1 MNEDADLTEEL
12 PIIYPNAFEDENLEQ
27 RMQAWLESKGAN
39 IIKECKLIE
48 IISDKE
54 KNFDSQK
61 SSSQTLHPEAKP
73 VTYDH
78 DCNLERIV
86 LKRLDIPDEEEE
98 EEEMDIDE
106 KSQSD
111 HPEEGHQEDSG
122 LMDQDERSQMDGDG
136 NGNQEKKKKRKKN
149 ELEIECGVLITCGHR
164 DVDND
169 VFQSIHNNG
178 LVYNGRLIVDKN
190 F

>member
-12 PIIYPNAFEDENLEQ
+12 PVIYPNAFEDENLEQ
-27 RMQAWLESKGAN
+27 RMQAWLESKGAT

-48 IISDKE
+48 IISDKD

-61 SSSQTLHPEAKP
+61 SSSGNLHPEAKP
-73 VTYDH
+73 ITYDH

-111 HPEEGHQEDSG
+111 QHDDNGHQEESG
-122 LMDQDERSQMDGDG
+122 LMDQDERSQMEDGSG
-136 NGNQEKKKKRKKN
+136 N
-149 ELEIECGVLITCGHR
+149 
-164 DVDND
+164 
-169 VFQSIHNNG
+169 
-178 LVYNGRLIVDKN
+178 
-190 F
+190 

>member
-1 MNEDADLTEEL
+1 
-12 PIIYPNAFEDENLEQ
+12 
-27 RMQAWLESKGAN
+27 MQAWLESKGAT

-54 KNFDSQK
+54 KNTDAQK

-73 VTYDH
+73 VTHDN

-106 KSQSD
+106 KS
-111 HPEEGHQEDSG
+111 
-122 LMDQDERSQMDGDG
+122 
-136 NGNQEKKKKRKKN
+136 
-149 ELEIECGVLITCGHR
+149 
-164 DVDND
+164 
-169 VFQSIHNNG
+169 
-178 LVYNGRLIVDKN
+178 
-190 F
+190 